1 MANPNIVNVSSIYGT
16 TTYVALSTTSATTL
30 LSNAASS
37 GKVFKVD
44 DIVVSNVN
52 GSTAANVTVSVNS
65 AAAGGGT
72 AYRLAYQ
79 ISVPAGASLIVTDK
93 STAFYLMENQSVVIT
108 AGTANY
114 LEAVLSYENI
124 SS

>member
-1 MANPNIVNVSSIYGT
+1 MANPNIVNVTAIYGN

-52 GSTAANVTVSVNS
+52 GSTAATVTVSVNS

-72 AYRLAYQ
+72 AYRLAYN

-114 LEAVLSYENI
+114 LEAVLSYEDIN
-124 SS
+124 

>member
-1 MANPNIVNVSSIYGT
+1 MANPNIVNVTSIYGN
-16 TTYVALSTTSATTL
+16 TTYVALSTTSTTTL

-37 GKVFKVD
+37 GLVYKVD
-44 DIVVSNVN
+44 NIVVSNVN

-114 LEAVLSYENI
+114 LEAVLSYESIN
-124 SS
+124 

>member
-1 MANPNIVNVSSIYGT
+1 MANPNIVNVSTITGN
-16 TTYVALSTTSATTL
+16 TTYVALSSTSATTL

-37 GKVFKVD
+37 GLVYKVD
-44 DIVVSNVN
+44 NIVVSNVN

-114 LEAVLSYENI
+114 LEAVLSYESIN
-124 SS
+124 

>member
-1 MANPNIVNVSSIYGT
+1 MANPNIVNVTSIYGN

-37 GKVFKVD
+37 GLVYKVD
-44 DIVVSNVN
+44 NIVVSNVN

>member
-1 MANPNIVNVSSIYGT
+1 MANPNIVNVSTITGN

-37 GKVFKVD
+37 GLVYKVD
-44 DIVVSNVN
+44 NIVVSNVN

-65 AAAGGGT
+65 AASGGGT

>member
-1 MANPNIVNVSSIYGT
+1 MANPNIVNVTAIYGN

-37 GKVFKVD
+37 GKVYKVD

-52 GSTAANVTVSVNS
+52 GSTAATVTVSVNS

-72 AYRLAYQ
+72 AYRLAYN

-114 LEAVLSYENI
+114 LEAVLSYEDIN
-124 SS
+124 

>member
-1 MANPNIVNVSSIYGT
+1 MANPNIVNVSTITGN
-16 TTYVALSTTSATTL
+16 TTYVALSTTGATTL

-37 GKVFKVD
+37 GLVYKVD
-44 DIVVSNVN
+44 NIVVSNVN

>member
-1 MANPNIVNVSSIYGT
+1 MANPNIVNVSTITGN
-16 TTYVALSTTSATTL
+16 TTYVALSTTGATTL

-37 GKVFKVD
+37 GLVYKVD
-44 DIVVSNVN
+44 NIVVSNVN

-114 LEAVLSYENI
+114 LEAVLSYESIN
-124 SS
+124 

>member
-1 MANPNIVNVSSIYGT
+1 MANPNIVNVTSIYGN

-37 GKVFKVD
+37 GLVYKVD
-44 DIVVSNVN
+44 NIVVSNVN

-124 SS
+124 S

>member
-1 MANPNIVNVSSIYGT
+1 MANPNIVNVSAIYGT

-44 DIVVSNVN
+44 NIVVSNVN

-114 LEAVLSYENI
+114 LEAVLSYEDI
-124 SS
+124 S

>member
-1 MANPNIVNVSSIYGT
+1 MANPNIVNVSAIYGN

-37 GKVFKVD
+37 SKVYKVD

-52 GSTAANVTVSVNS
+52 GSTAATVTVSVNS

-72 AYRLAYQ
+72 AYRLAYN

-114 LEAVLSYENI
+114 LEAVLSYEDIN
-124 SS
+124 

>member
-1 MANPNIVNVSSIYGT
+1 MANPNIVNVTAIYGT
-16 TTYVALSTTSATTL
+16 TTYLALSTTNATTI

-37 GKVFKVD
+37 GLVYKVNN
-44 DIVVSNVN
+44 IVISNVS
-52 GSTAANVTVSVNS
+52 GVTAANVTVSVNS
-65 AAAGGGT
+65 AASGGGT
-72 AYRLAYQ
+72 PYDLAYQ

-93 STAFYLMENQSVVIT
+93 STSFYLMENQSVVIT

>member
-1 MANPNIVNVSSIYGT
+1 MANPNIVNVTSIYGN

-37 GKVFKVD
+37 GLVYKVD
-44 DIVVSNVN
+44 NIVVSNVN

-114 LEAVLSYENI
+114 LEAVLSYESIN
-124 SS
+124 

>member
-1 MANPNIVNVSSIYGT
+1 MANPNIVNVSAIYGT
-16 TTYVALSTTSATTL
+16 TSYVALSTTSATTL

-37 GKVFKVD
+37 GLVYKVD

-52 GSTAANVTVSVNS
+52 GSTAATVTVSVNS
-65 AAAGGGT
+65 AASGGGT

-79 ISVPAGASLIVTDK
+79 VSVPAGASLIVTDK

-114 LEAVLSYENI
+114 LEAVISYENI
-124 SS
+124 S

>member
-1 MANPNIVNVSSIYGT
+1 MSNPNIVNVTAIYGN
-16 TTYVALSTTSATTL
+16 TTYAALSTTGATVL

-37 GKVFKVD
+37 NLVYKVNN
-44 DIVVSNVN
+44 IVVSNVN
-52 GSTAANVTVSVNS
+52 GTTAANVTVSVNS

-72 AYRLAYQ
+72 PYDLAYQ

-93 STAFYLMENQSVVIT
+93 STSFYLMENQSVVIT

>member
-1 MANPNIVNVSSIYGT
+1 MANPNIVNVSNITGN
-16 TTYVALSTTSATTL
+16 TTYAALSTTSATTL

-37 GKVFKVD
+37 GLVYKVD
-44 DIVVSNVN
+44 NIVVSNVN

-65 AAAGGGT
+65 AASGGGT
-72 AYRLAYQ
+72 PYRLAYQ

-114 LEAVLSYENI
+114 LEAVLSYESIN
-124 SS
+124 

>member
-1 MANPNIVNVSSIYGT
+1 MANPNIVNVSTITGN

-37 GKVFKVD
+37 GLVYKVD
-44 DIVVSNVN
+44 NIVVSNVN

-65 AAAGGGT
+65 AASGGGT

-114 LEAVLSYENI
+114 LEAVLSYESIN
-124 SS
+124 

>member
-1 MANPNIVNVSSIYGT
+1 MANPNIVNVTSIYGN

-37 GKVFKVD
+37 GLVYKVD
-44 DIVVSNVN
+44 NIVVSNVN

-65 AAAGGGT
+65 AASGGGT

>member
-1 MANPNIVNVSSIYGT
+1 MANPNIVNVSAIYGT
-16 TTYVALSTTSATTL
+16 TSYAALSTTSATTL

-37 GKVFKVD
+37 GLVYKVD

-52 GSTAANVTVSVNS
+52 GSTAATVTVSVNS
-65 AAAGGGT
+65 AASGGGT
-72 AYRLAYQ
+72 AYRLAYN

-114 LEAVLSYENI
+114 LEAVISYENI
-124 SS
+124 S

>member
-114 LEAVLSYENI
+114 LEAVLSYEDI
-124 SS
+124 S

>member
-1 MANPNIVNVSSIYGT
+1 MANPNIVNVSTITGN
-16 TTYVALSTTSATTL
+16 TTYVALSSTSATTL

-37 GKVFKVD
+37 NKVFKVD

-65 AAAGGGT
+65 AASGGGT

-93 STAFYLMENQSVVIT
+93 STSFYLMENQSVVIT

-114 LEAVLSYENI
+114 LEAVISYEDI
-124 SS
+124 S

>member
-1 MANPNIVNVSSIYGT
+1 MANPNIVNVSAIYGN

-37 GKVFKVD
+37 SKVYKVD

-52 GSTAANVTVSVNS
+52 GSTAATVTVSVNS
-65 AAAGGGT
+65 AASGGGT

-79 ISVPAGASLIVTDK
+79 VSVPAGASLIVTDK

-114 LEAVLSYENI
+114 LEAVLSYEDIN
-124 SS
+124 

>member
-1 MANPNIVNVSSIYGT
+1 MANSNIVNVSAIYGT

-65 AAAGGGT
+65 AASGGGT

-114 LEAVLSYENI
+114 LEAVLSYEDI
-124 SS
+124 S